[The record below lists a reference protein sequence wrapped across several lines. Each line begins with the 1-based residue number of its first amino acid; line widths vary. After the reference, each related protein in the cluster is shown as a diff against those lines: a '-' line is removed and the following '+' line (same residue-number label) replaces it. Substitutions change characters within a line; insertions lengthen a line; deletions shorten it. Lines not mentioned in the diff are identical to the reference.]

1 MVSYLDQGGVQ
12 HLVDKLLDRMYPVD
26 SIYISTN
33 STSPA
38 SLYGGSWERYGT
50 GRALISA
57 SDTDSDFTAGTTGG
71 SKTHQHEYGWV
82 VCDYYSSP
90 LITPGSKNR
99 THSDSGLLSWDNE
112 GHLPDKSYFFS
123 WRQSEYTGNM
133 EKNGSLAANVGG
145 YVTSANRY
153 AQTATT
159 NISSNVQPYI
169 SVYVWRRTA

>member
-1 MVSYLDQGGVQ
+1 MDSFRYILYVYKRTILRASGREK
-12 HLVDKLLDRMYPVD
+12 DKKTRC
-26 SIYISTN
+26 
-33 STSPA
+33 
-38 SLYGGSWERYGT
+38 GSAR
-50 GRALISA
+50 RSN
-57 SDTDSDFTAGTTGG
+57 GTTGG

-112 GHLPDKSYFFS
+112 GHLPDKSYFFT
-123 WRQSEYTGNM
+123 WRQSQYTGNM
-133 EKNGSLAANVGG
+133 EKNGSLAANLGG
-145 YVTSANRY
+145 YVTSAIRY
-153 AQTATT
+153 IQTATT